1 MSRKGTFSLQTS
13 LSIDANA
20 MQAGSSG
27 KAAPTCIMKGNNTIL
42 IKHISMK
49 GMITMRSDLNKIIE
63 SSRGIERI
71 NLDDHLLSERKIFL
85 EGDISS
91 ENCTDIIKA
100 LMLMDGQAD
109 KEITLYIN
117 SPGGDCESGL
127 ALYDA
132 IRMTRSKVRAV
143 CVGLCASMGAVIY
156 LAADQREIL
165 PHSRIM
171 IHDPSFGK
179 ADFSG
184 QKSKEI
190 EEHLAGLNKMRE
202 TLASIIAERTGRTLE
217 EIYKVTQY
225 DSFYTAKE
233 AVDFGL
239 AHKII
244 NTLI

>member
-27 KAAPTCIMKGNNTIL
+27 KATPTCIMKENNTIL

-49 GMITMRSDLNKIIE
+49 GMIKMRSNLNKIIE

-156 LAADQREIL
+156 LAADRREIL
-165 PHSRIM
+165 PHSCIM
-171 IHDPSFGK
+171 IHDPSFGRQIS
-179 ADFSG
+179 AVRN
-184 QKSKEI
+184 QKK
-190 EEHLAGLNKMRE
+190 
-202 TLASIIAERTGRTLE
+202 
-217 EIYKVTQY
+217 
-225 DSFYTAKE
+225 
-233 AVDFGL
+233 
-239 AHKII
+239 
-244 NTLI
+244 

>member
-1 MSRKGTFSLQTS
+1 MSALKKG
-13 LSIDANA
+13 
-20 MQAGSSG
+20 
-27 KAAPTCIMKGNNTIL
+27 K
-42 IKHISMK
+42 
-49 GMITMRSDLNKIIE
+49 ITMRSNLNKIIE

-71 NLDDHLLSERKIFL
+71 NLDDHLLSERRIFL
-85 EGDISS
+85 DGDINS

-100 LMLMDGQAD
+100 LMLMDSQAHD

-117 SPGGDCESGL
+117 SPGGDCENGL

-132 IRMTRSKVRAV
+132 IRITRSKVRTV
-143 CVGLCASMGAVIY
+143 CMGLCASMAAVIY
-156 LAADQREIL
+156 LAADKREIL

-171 IHDPSFGK
+171 IHDPSFGN

-190 EEHLAGLNKMRE
+190 EKHLVGLNKMRD
-202 TLASIIAERTGRTLE
+202 TLASIIAERTGKSLE
-217 EIYKVTQY
+217 EIYEVTQY
-225 DSFYTAKE
+225 DSFYTAEE

-244 NTLI
+244 KESN

>member
-1 MSRKGTFSLQTS
+1 
-13 LSIDANA
+13 
-20 MQAGSSG
+20 
-27 KAAPTCIMKGNNTIL
+27 
-42 IKHISMK
+42 
-49 GMITMRSDLNKIIE
+49 
-63 SSRGIERI
+63 
-71 NLDDHLLSERKIFL
+71 
-85 EGDISS
+85 
-91 ENCTDIIKA
+91 
-100 LMLMDGQAD
+100 
-109 KEITLYIN
+109 
-117 SPGGDCESGL
+117 
-127 ALYDA
+127 
-132 IRMTRSKVRAV
+132 MTRSKVRAV

-156 LAADQREIL
+156 LAADRREIL
-165 PHSRIM
+165 PHSCIM

-217 EIYKVTQY
+217 EIYEVTQY
-225 DSFYTAKE
+225 DSFYTANE

>member
-1 MSRKGTFSLQTS
+1 
-13 LSIDANA
+13 
-20 MQAGSSG
+20 
-27 KAAPTCIMKGNNTIL
+27 
-42 IKHISMK
+42 MK
-49 GMITMRSDLNKIIE
+49 GMIKMRSDLNKIIE

-85 EGDISS
+85 EGDIRS

-156 LAADQREIL
+156 LSL
-165 PHSRIM
+165 
-171 IHDPSFGK
+171 IH
-179 ADFSG
+179 
-184 QKSKEI
+184 I
-190 EEHLAGLNKMRE
+190 
-202 TLASIIAERTGRTLE
+202 
-217 EIYKVTQY
+217 
-225 DSFYTAKE
+225 
-233 AVDFGL
+233 
-239 AHKII
+239 
-244 NTLI
+244 

>member
-27 KAAPTCIMKGNNTIL
+27 KATPTCIMKGNNTLQIHHTQ
-42 IKHISMK
+42 KK
-49 GMITMRSDLNKIIE
+49 GTITMRSDLNKIIE

-156 LAADQREIL
+156 LAADRREIL
-165 PHSRIM
+165 PHSCIM

-190 EEHLAGLNKMRE
+190 EEHLAGLNKMRK
-202 TLASIIAERTGRTLE
+202 TLATIIAERTGRTLE
-217 EIYKVTQY
+217 EIYEVTQY
-225 DSFYTAKE
+225 DSFYTANE

>member
-27 KAAPTCIMKGNNTIL
+27 KATPTCIMKGNNTLQIH
-42 IKHISMK
+42 HIPKK
-49 GMITMRSDLNKIIE
+49 GTITMKSDLNRIIE

-156 LAADQREIL
+156 LAADRREIL

-190 EEHLAGLNKMRE
+190 EEHLAGLNKMRK
-202 TLASIIAERTGRTLE
+202 TLATIIADRTGKTLE

-225 DSFYTAKE
+225 DSFYTAEE
-233 AVDFGL
+233 AVEFGI

-244 NTLI
+244 NKLN